1 MANFYISDLH
11 LNHVNVTKAGRNF
24 DNRPFETVEEMNK
37 TIFENW
43 NKVVKPNDTVYVLG
57 DCFWN
62 AENNVYEEFKKLHGN
77 KILIKGNHCRVN
89 DSMLKKLFQTIC
101 DYREVKDVVNGKTY
115 DVVLCHY
122 PIMMWRNMH
131 HGSVQLYGHVHNS
144 NEEADYQEFLK
155 ELDKRI
161 AVRDGDR
168 YKPLQAYNVGCMLP
182 YMNYFPRTLDEIIE
196 ANKN

>member
-24 DNRPFETVEEMNK
+24 DNRPFETVEEMNR

-43 NKVVKPNDTVYVLG
+43 NKVVKQNDTVYVLG

-62 AENNVYEEFKKLHGN
+62 AENNVYEELKKLNGN

-101 DYREVKDVVNGKTY
+101 DYKEVKDTVNGKTY
-115 DVVLCHY
+115 DVILCHY

-144 NEEADYQEFLK
+144 NEERDYQEFLK
-155 ELDKRI
+155 ELDRRI

-168 YKPLQAYNVGCMLP
+168 YKPLQAYNVGCMMP
-182 YMNYFPRTLDEIIE
+182 YMNFFPRTLEEIIE